1 MTDLLI
7 TGGTVVDGT
16 GDVGRTADVAI
27 ADGRI
32 QAVGDLAGRP
42 ATRVLDA
49 TGYVVCPG
57 FVDVHTHSDLTL
69 LSSPAAHSKVR
80 QGVTTE
86 LVGNCGLGVTPI
98 VTPIGN
104 ITGDADGLAAL
115 RGAAGYLDLDP
126 AVGWDWT
133 DLPGYLDVLAAARPS
148 VNVASLVAH
157 IPLRAGVV
165 GFEDRAA
172 EPAELDRMSGL
183 LTDALTAGAAG
194 ASTGLVYAPLTYA
207 REEELTALA
216 RTVATHDRLFSWHI
230 RDYGDHLLDSV
241 RQVLRVAETTGCRT
255 QISHLIAVGRRNRGK
270 VARALELIDAA
281 RERGADVAADVYPYL
296 AGNAP
301 LSQLLPAWAQTGGEA
316 AMRAR
321 LAEETVRRRVR
332 EEWSDLPTTWAEVTV
347 SRIPADR
354 PGVTGRTVA
363 ALAEAA
369 GTDGDQV
376 VLELVTEFGNGV
388 MMVAGGRS
396 EEDLLAALRHPAT
409 VIGSDGQAL
418 DPDGP
423 TGLGTPHP
431 RSYGC
436 YPRLFGDYVRT
447 GRLPLAEAVRKCT
460 GAAAARA
467 GLRDRGELRPGKA
480 ADVVVFAPD
489 RIADVA
495 TYAMPQR
502 YPEGIRAVLV
512 NGRVVVEDGT
522 HLGERPGCVLRTS

>member
-16 GDVGRTADVAI
+16 GAAERRADVAI
-27 ADGRI
+27 ADGRVE
-32 QAVGDLAGRP
+32 AVGDLSGRP
-42 ATRVLDA
+42 AARVLDA
-49 TGYVVCPG
+49 GGQVVCPG

-69 LSSPAAHSKVR
+69 LSNPVAHSKVR

-86 LVGNCGLGVTPI
+86 VVGNCGLGVTP
-98 VTPIGN
+98 VL
-104 ITGDADGLAAL
+104 GDRAAL

-126 AVGWDWT
+126 AIAWDWH
-133 DLPGYLDVLAAARPS
+133 DLPGYLDALDGTRPS

-172 EPAELDRMSGL
+172 DAPELDRMCGL
-183 LTDALTAGAAG
+183 LADALDAGAVG

-216 RTVATHDRLFSWHI
+216 RTVAARDRVFAWHI
-230 RDYGDHLLDSV
+230 RDYGDALLDSV
-241 RQVLRVAETTGCRT
+241 RQVLRVAEATGCRT
-255 QISHLIAVGRRNRGK
+255 QISHLIAVGRRNWGK

-316 AMRAR
+316 AMRER
-321 LAEETVRRRVR
+321 LADQGVRDRVR
-332 EEWSDLPTTWAEVTV
+332 AEWQDLPNSWSEITV
-347 SRIPADR
+347 SRIPVRRD
-354 PGVTGRTVA
+354 GVMGRTVA
-363 ALAEAA
+363 DLAGSDDGGPVAL
-369 GTDGDQV
+369 D
-376 VLELVTEFGNGV
+376 LVAEFGNAV

-396 EEDLLAALRHPAT
+396 EEDLLAVLRHPAT

-418 DPDGP
+418 DPDGA
-423 TGLGTPHP
+423 TGQGVPHP
-431 RSYGC
+431 RSFGC

-447 GRLPLAEAVRKCT
+447 GRLGLAEAVHKCT
-460 GAAAARA
+460 GAAAARV
-467 GLRDRGELRPGKA
+467 GLTERGELRPGTA

-489 RIADVA
+489 LIADRA
-495 TYAMPQR
+495 TYAEPQR
-502 YPEGIRAVLV
+502 YPDGISAVLV
-512 NGRVVVEDGT
+512 NGRIVVEDGA
-522 HLGERPGCVLRTS
+522 HLGERPGEILRAA

>member
-16 GDVGRTADVAI
+16 GAPERRADVAV
-27 ADGRI
+27 AGGLVE
-32 QAVGDLAGRP
+32 AVGDLTGRP
-42 ATRVLDA
+42 AARVLDA
-49 TGYVVCPG
+49 AGHVVAPG

-86 LVGNCGLGVTPI
+86 LIGNCGLGVAP
-98 VTPIGN
+98 VVGP
-104 ITGDADGLAAL
+104 DMAAL

-126 AVGWDWT
+126 AVTWDWT
-133 DLPGYLDVLAAARPS
+133 DMSGYLATLAEARPA

-165 GFEDRAA
+165 GFADRAA
-172 EPAELDRMSGL
+172 EPAELDRMCGL
-183 LTDALTAGAAG
+183 LEDALAAGAAG
-194 ASTGLVYAPLTYA
+194 ASTGLMYAPLTYA

-216 RTVATHDRLFSWHI
+216 RTVAARDRLFSWHI
-230 RDYGDHLLDSV
+230 RDYGDDLLDSV
-241 RQVLRVAETTGCRT
+241 RQVLRVAEATGCRT
-255 QISHLIAVGRRNRGK
+255 QISHLIAVGRRNWGK
-270 VARALELIDAA
+270 VARALELVDESRA
-281 RERGADVAADVYPYL
+281 RGADVGVDVYPYL

-301 LSQLLPAWAQTGGEA
+301 LSQLVPAWAQAGGET

-321 LAEETVRRRVR
+321 LAEESVRRRVR
-332 EEWSDLPTTWAEVTV
+332 AEWSDLPTSWSEVTV

-354 PGVTGRTVA
+354 PGVAGRTVA
-363 ALAEAA
+363 DLAEAA
-369 GTDGDQV
+369 GTGGADV
-376 VLELVTEFGNGV
+376 VLDLVGEFGNAV

-423 TGLGTPHP
+423 TGAGVPHP
-431 RSYGC
+431 RSFGC
-436 YPRLFGDYVRT
+436 YPRLFADHVRT

-460 GAAAARA
+460 GAPAARA
-467 GLRDRGELRPGKA
+467 GLRDRGELVAGMA

-489 RIADVA
+489 RIADLA
-495 TYAMPQR
+495 TYAEPQR
-502 YPEGIRAVLV
+502 YPSGIRAVVV
-512 NGRVVVEDGT
+512 NGQVVVEDGT
-522 HLGERPGCVLRTS
+522 HLGTRPGSVLRAG